1 LALEESLQQFRVLVK
16 SGHYNMDEEITT
28 VVLQP
33 KEKQEQYADW
43 LKGRAVMG
51 SIIAHHVKVK
61 IKHSKTAKKI
71 TDRETSGYSYGS
83 GESIMWVITPDEE
96 AAIVAECKEYSDKK
110 TAKRAENNSTKKAHK
125 DAIFAKA
132 KATGEKQVLDNWVTR
147 ECTENQDDCSF
158 DAATEWALPNGSVKT
173 TFSHCH

>member
-1 LALEESLQQFRVLVK
+1 
-16 SGHYNMDEEITT
+16 
-28 VVLQP
+28 
-33 KEKQEQYADW
+33 
-43 LKGRAVMG
+43 MG

-110 TAKRAENNSTKKAHK
+110 TAKRAENNSTKKHIK
-125 DAIFAKA
+125 MLFLRKPR
-132 KATGEKQVLDNWVTR
+132 Q
-147 ECTENQDDCSF
+147 
-158 DAATEWALPNGSVKT
+158 PVKNK
-173 TFSHCH
+173 F